1 LAAIGVLSVQG
12 AVSEHIDLIRR
23 CGAEALPVKKPADLK
38 RLDGLIIPGGESTT
52 IGSLMKIYGL
62 NDAITVRH
70 HEGMAV
76 FGTCAGMVILAREL
90 LDGYRE
96 QPRLALMDII
106 VRRNAFGRQKESFEA
121 PVLVKGIDTPVEGV
135 FIRAPVIVEAGN
147 AVEVLAAR
155 EEGIVAARQG
165 KLLAVSFHPEL
176 TDDLR
181 MHRFFLEMCRA

>member
-1 LAAIGVLSVQG
+1 MGVIGVLSVQG
-12 AVSEHIDLIRR
+12 AVSEHVDLIRR
-23 CGAEALPVKKPADLK
+23 CGAETLPVKTPADLK

-52 IGSLMKIYGL
+52 IGNLMKIYGL
-62 NDAITVRH
+62 NEAITERH
-70 HEGMAV
+70 REGMAV

-106 VRRNAFGRQKESFEA
+106 VRRNAFGRQKESFES

-135 FIRAPVIVEAGN
+135 FIRAPVIVKAGDK
-147 AVEVLAAR
+147 VEVLAAR

-181 MHRFFLEMCRA
+181 MHRYFLELCRI